1 MIAVVARM
9 KVQEGKESEFEQAMG
24 ELAVAVRDKEPGCK
38 LYQLCKGQAAGQYVM
53 IERYEDQQAL
63 TTHGQ
68 TEHFKAGVARFG
80 RLLAG
85 RPEID
90 FLTEI

>member
-1 MIAVVARM
+1 MIAVVAKM

-24 ELAVAVRDKEPGCK
+24 ELAAAVRDKEPGCK

-53 IERYEDQQAL
+53 IERYDDQQTLAA
-63 TTHGQ
+63 HSQ
-68 TEHFKAGVARFG
+68 TEHFKAGVAKFG
-80 RLLAG
+80 KLLAG

-90 FLTEI
+90 FLTEV